1 MILVLLVKFEL
12 CWYITRHRRALA
24 RGKITIYEMKNYVI
38 VLISLMALNCKA
50 QYSTKLIDLSQNKET
65 NYIVANILKVAR
77 QKEIYG
83 GGMFVKT
90 FLMSDSKA
98 TPEGL
103 FEGTDAIISSLLISV
118 VPDGDYYSHSKLYKI
133 ECLVSPEVLEVIEIE
148 HPKFSIKI
156 EHGFINERKI
166 ELFEFEGVE

>member
-1 MILVLLVKFEL
+1 
-12 CWYITRHRRALA
+12 
-24 RGKITIYEMKNYVI
+24 MKNYLIVI
-38 VLISLMALNCKA
+38 MSFMALSCKA
-50 QYSTKLIDLSQNKET
+50 QYSAKLIDLSENAET
-65 NYIVANILKVAR
+65 NYIVANILRIVS
-77 QKEIYG
+77 QDEIYG

-103 FEGTDAIISSLLISV
+103 FEGTDTNLSSLLISV
-118 VPDGDYYSHSKLYKI
+118 IPDGDYYSHSKLYKI
-133 ECLVSPEVLEVIEIE
+133 EGMVGPKVLGVIENE

-166 ELFEFEGVE
+166 ENFEFDGID